1 MRRRSALVVLGAA
14 LAAASAR
21 ADDRPPGAGGDK
33 SGDGTS
39 GGGDTAAEAPAT
51 FETLSAP
58 ARPIGDVGLL
68 LGPLVDKC
76 ADDRREREIDRVR
89 CRASTSY
96 LKRILPT
103 RTFSVVSDDPA
114 AISLSEYNESIQGYR
129 LALSACLAC
138 TNPLH
143 VRSFSEPVF
152 ITLKKPVEANKG
164 APDAKGEESLA
175 AAVEIAAVNL
185 PFSSASEAQAWSRDV
200 RPHLRAELVFS
211 PAAAEWRFHAA
222 RGYAFTLVAA
232 RIVDRCTGAVV
243 LSSPPSTALADRAS
257 AIATA
262 AGDER
267 CPGTPRMTTP
277 TPAGATSPQPQPQAA
292 RPAGQAQPQ
301 ASEDDE
307 DGEEHLPGELSR
319 GVIAEAMGKIRSQV
333 FACYQRFHVP
343 GSAPLTYEVAGNGTI
358 QSIKLG
364 GTLNGTPTGD
374 CVLEA
379 ARGAR
384 FSRFDGPMQTFTY
397 PFFLRR

>member
-21 ADDRPPGAGGDK
+21 ADDRPAGAGAEKAGGDE
-33 SGDGTS
+33 
-39 GGGDTAAEAPAT
+39 TAAEAPAT
-51 FETLSAP
+51 FETLAAP

-68 LGPLVDKC
+68 LAPLVDKC
-76 ADDRREREIDRVR
+76 ADDRRDREIDRVR

-103 RTFSVVSDDPA
+103 RTFSVASDDPA
-114 AISLSEYNESIQGYR
+114 AISLSEYNDSIKGYR
-129 LALSACLAC
+129 LALSACVAC

-143 VRSFSEPVF
+143 VRSSSEPVF
-152 ITLKKPVEANKG
+152 ITLKKPAEASKG
-164 APDAKGEESLA
+164 AADPKAEESLA

-277 TPAGATSPQPQPQAA
+277 TPAGATGPQPQPP
-292 RPAGQAQPQ
+292 RPTAQEQEQAQAP

-307 DGEEHLPGELSR
+307 DGDEHLPGELSR
-319 GVIAEAMGKIRSQV
+319 GVIAEAMGKIRSQI
-333 FACYQRFHVP
+333 FACYERFRVP